1 MLLDTRIALLTIA
14 SAVAASAAP
23 VLDNA
28 FGLWVEGTAPGSG
41 EVQDTD
47 ASQTLPGFNH
57 MQQGNQS
64 VVALPE
70 EPEDT
75 SLGGDDDDPAALGI
89 TFEDECK
96 HMGLGGDGEVG
107 QTTIEG
113 ECVDEYG
120 YWWATALNLNECAAN
135 VDGRLAYRE
144 G

>member
-1 MLLDTRIALLTIA
+1 MLLDTCIALLTLA
-14 SAVAASAAP
+14 AAAASAAP
-23 VLDNA
+23 ILDNA

-47 ASQTLPGFNH
+47 SQTLPGFNH

-64 VVALPE
+64 VIALPE
-70 EPEDT
+70 PEGAN
-75 SLGGDDDDPAALGI
+75 LRENDPALGM

-107 QTTIEG
+107 KTTIEG

-120 YWWATALNLNECAAN
+120 YWWATVLNLNECAAN
-135 VDGRLAYRE
+135 VDGRLVYRE